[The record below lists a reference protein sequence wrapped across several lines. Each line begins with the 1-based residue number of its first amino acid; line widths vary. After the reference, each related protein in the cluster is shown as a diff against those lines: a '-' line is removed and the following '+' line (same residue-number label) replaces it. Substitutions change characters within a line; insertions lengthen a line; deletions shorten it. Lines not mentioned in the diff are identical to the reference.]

1 MIDSGSDV
9 WWWEKRRNTTCPE
22 TAALL
27 RGVRPPRGTTTVP
40 HFHSHLRCNIVRQ
53 YTPSSFTLSNN
64 TSPHA
69 DMRQAETE
77 MYASS
82 LATTVMCAQTPRRKG
97 KSRGRLVMR
106 GKPQCV

>member
-9 WWWEKRRNTTCPE
+9 WWWEKMRNTTRPE

-27 RGVRPPRGTTTVP
+27 RGVRPPRGTTTLP

-53 YTPSSFTLSNN
+53 YTPSSFALSNN

-82 LATTVMCAQTPRRKG
+82 GL
-97 KSRGRLVMR
+97 SRFLLRPSCVPSHQGGRVSP
-106 GKPQCV
+106 GAAW